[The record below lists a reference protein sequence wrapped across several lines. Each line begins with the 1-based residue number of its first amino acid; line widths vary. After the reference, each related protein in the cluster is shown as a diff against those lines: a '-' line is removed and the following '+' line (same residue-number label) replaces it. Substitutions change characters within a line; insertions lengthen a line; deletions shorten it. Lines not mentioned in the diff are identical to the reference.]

1 MVEAIAK
8 GFVELSWDF
17 IGTQEKKKKRMLR
30 LLS

>member
-17 IGTQEKKKKRMLR
+17 IGTQEKKKKEC
-30 LLS
+30 